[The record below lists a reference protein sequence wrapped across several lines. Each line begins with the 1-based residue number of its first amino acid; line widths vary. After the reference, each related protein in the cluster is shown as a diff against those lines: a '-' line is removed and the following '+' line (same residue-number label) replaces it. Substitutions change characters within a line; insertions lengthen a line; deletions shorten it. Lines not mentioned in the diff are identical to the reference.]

1 MRNFAARKKKLNLI
15 ILRARASTNM
25 KQLWNNYKSTII
37 LLLGVSLGGVI
48 GGLIPASA
56 AYLKPI
62 GDIFMNIL
70 FVLIVPMV
78 LFSVASSICNLS
90 EQRLLGKTLLS
101 VIGVMLVMLLL
112 GGLLTFAGMRI
123 YSPVSEELLGSVSS
137 VRQEQQSVSQLFVDA
152 VSVPDFGMLFS
163 TSHILPLMVI
173 ALLLGYAASKLSNKG
188 VSHFLEQGAAVVMQ
202 MMDGLMFFAPIGLGC
217 YFAGVMADGSG
228 AMLAGYGRFM
238 LLYVVLSLIV
248 YLLILPLMSLFSVGG
263 KGMKQYIKAI
273 LPPSLMAI
281 STLSSSA
288 TMPVNIRSSQHLGVQ
303 PAMAESIVPLGTQ
316 LFKMGSFIGC
326 VMKTAFVMLLMGQN
340 LFTIESF
347 VVLMGISI
355 LSSVVV
361 GAVPVGAGS
370 GELLICSIL
379 GADPSV
385 VGVLIVLSTII
396 DMPATLLN
404 ATGNTILPAAI
415 ERLTY
420 KRPQAETT
428 A

>member
-1 MRNFAARKKKLNLI
+1 
-15 ILRARASTNM
+15 
-25 KQLWNNYKSTII
+25 
-37 LLLGVSLGGVI
+37 
-48 GGLIPASA
+48 
-56 AYLKPI
+56 
-62 GDIFMNIL
+62 
-70 FVLIVPMV
+70 
-78 LFSVASSICNLS
+78 
-90 EQRLLGKTLLS
+90 
-101 VIGVMLVMLLL
+101 
-112 GGLLTFAGMRI
+112 
-123 YSPVSEELLGSVSS
+123 
-137 VRQEQQSVSQLFVDA
+137 
-152 VSVPDFGMLFS
+152 
-163 TSHILPLMVI
+163 
-173 ALLLGYAASKLSNKG
+173 
-188 VSHFLEQGAAVVMQ
+188 
-202 MMDGLMFFAPIGLGC
+202 
-217 YFAGVMADGSG
+217 
-228 AMLAGYGRFM
+228 
-238 LLYVVLSLIV
+238 
-248 YLLILPLMSLFSVGG
+248 MSLLAVGG

-326 VMKTAFVMLLMGQN
+326 VMKTAFVMLLMGQD
-340 LFTIESF
+340 LFTAENF